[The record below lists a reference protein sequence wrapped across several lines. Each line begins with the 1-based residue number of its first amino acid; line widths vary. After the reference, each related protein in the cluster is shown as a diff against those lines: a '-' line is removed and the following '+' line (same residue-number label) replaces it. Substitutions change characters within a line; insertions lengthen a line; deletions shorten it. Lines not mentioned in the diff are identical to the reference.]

1 METATL
7 GARRQPPLHIGM
19 QSDRPMNWDAI
30 AAIFE
35 LTDPSS
41 LGEEEL
47 LRFNFIPRQSTILGA
62 SSDDR

>member
-1 METATL
+1 METGTL
-7 GARRQPPLHIGM
+7 GARRQPPLQDGM

-30 AAIFE
+30 AAIRE

-41 LGEEEL
+41 LDGQEL
-47 LRFNFIPRQSTILGA
+47 LGFNFISRQNTILGA